1 MLISDEGLVV
11 TERLLVLMQGVW
23 QRVVGCLKEGI
34 ESHGVG
40 LIFGLRG
47 GGGEVGCEGGVGR
60 WLSEKG
66 GRLGIKGFRGV
77 GDGCVLPFFLFDP
90 MRWDFFFFFC
100 WECEMELRSDLNG
113 VRAER
118 QGAVG
123 CHQ

>member
-1 MLISDEGLVV
+1 M
-11 TERLLVLMQGVW
+11 TERLLVLMQRVW
-23 QRVVGCLKEGI
+23 QRVVGCLKVGI
-34 ESHGVG
+34 GSHGVG

-47 GGGEVGCEGGVGR
+47 GGGEVGCGGGVGR
-60 WLSEKG
+60 WLSEEG

-90 MRWDFFFFFC
+90 MRWEFFFFF

-113 VRAER
+113 LRAER